1 MTTRLSRK
9 IKKDIRHTR
18 VRRKISGSP
27 EKPRLSVFKSSS
39 HIYGQIIDDLNSVT
53 IVSVSSLT
61 PEIRDALGKEKMK
74 KTDAAKVVGK
84 ALAEKAVAKGVTKVS
99 FDRGGYPY
107 HGRVKAFA
115 DAAREAGLE
124 F

>member
-53 IVSVSSLT
+53 IVAVSSLT
-61 PEIRDALGKEKMK
+61 PEIRDALGKEKIK

-84 ALAEKAVAKGVTKVS
+84 ALAEKAVAKGITKVS

>member
-53 IVSVSSLT
+53 IVAVSSLT

-84 ALAEKAVAKGVTKVS
+84 ALAEKAVAKGITKVS

-107 HGRVKAFA
+107 HGRVKVFA

>member
-18 VRRKISGSP
+18 VRRKVSGSP
-27 EKPRLSVFKSSS
+27 ERPRLSVFKSSS

-53 IVSVSSLT
+53 IVSASSLT
-61 PEIRDALGKEKMK
+61 PEIREILGKEKTK
-74 KTDAAKVVGK
+74 KTDEAKIVGK
-84 ALAEKAVAKGVTKVS
+84 VLAERAVAKGIRQVS

-107 HGRVKAFA
+107 HGRIKAFA

>member
-18 VRRKISGSP
+18 VRRKVSGSP
-27 EKPRLSVFKSSS
+27 ERPRLSVFKSSS

-53 IVSVSSLT
+53 IVSASSLT
-61 PEIRDALGKEKMK
+61 PEIRETIGKEKTK
-74 KTDAAKVVGK
+74 KTDEAKIVGK
-84 ALAEKAVAKGVTKVS
+84 LLAERAVAKGIRQVS

-107 HGRVKAFA
+107 HGRIKAFA

>member
-53 IVSVSSLT
+53 IVSASSLT
-61 PEIRDALGKEKMK
+61 PEIRDALGKEKIK

-84 ALAEKAVAKGVTKVS
+84 ALAEKAVAKGITKVS

-107 HGRVKAFA
+107 HGRIKAFA

>member
-53 IVSVSSLT
+53 IVAVSSLT

-84 ALAEKAVAKGVTKVS
+84 ALAEKAVAKGITKVS